1 MSIAED
7 TKSVVGAYYPAGVRG
22 ELPAFSPHV
31 AAEFS
36 VTAPDYLPWGGAHL
50 GKAFFD
56 DVLHHLPETLDF
68 SRVRYDSFTAEGTHA
83 VALIT
88 IGIAD
93 APHTVKISQ
102 RWEVKDALAQS
113 IWVAYFQP
121 QALLDKLG
129 IAHSLSHSCAQASAC
144 RLAEEEPLRG
154 RLGLTRSQVREM
166 ACAVYSLAANC
177 HIAVSASRP
186 GSTGLRMISV
196 APASR

>member
-7 TKSVVGAYYPAGVRG
+7 TTSVVGAYYPAGVRG
-22 ELPAFSPHV
+22 ELPAFRPHL

-36 VTAPDYLPWGGAHL
+36 VTAPDYLPWGGTDL
-50 GKAFFD
+50 GKAFLD
-56 DVLHHLPETLDF
+56 DVLHHLPENLDF

-93 APHTVKISQ
+93 APHTVKISEH
-102 RWEVKDALAQS
+102 WEVKDALAQS

-129 IAHSLSHSCAQASAC
+129 IAHGLSHSCA
-144 RLAEEEPLRG
+144 
-154 RLGLTRSQVREM
+154 
-166 ACAVYSLAANC
+166 
-177 HIAVSASRP
+177 
-186 GSTGLRMISV
+186 
-196 APASR
+196 